1 METKRKGARWLN
13 IGSERWSYYV
23 GKKFV
28 EIVNP
33 LGKKFLVAR
42 TVLDVELAA
51 YRCEWDCGEATCPDN
66 SQVYDVTLPGAV
78 ARHIRGTL
86 QHIEK

>member
-1 METKRKGARWLN
+1 MQTKRKGARWLN

-42 TVLDVELAA
+42 SVLDTEVRS
-51 YRCEWDCGEATCPDN
+51 YQCEWNCGEPDCHDN
-66 SQVYDVTLPGAV
+66 QAVYDVTLPGAV
-78 ARHIRGTL
+78 VRHINSKLRNV
-86 QHIEK
+86 